1 MLDYE
6 ASVRFYDRMF
16 GWLGYKSFWTL
27 DIGYRST
34 HERYP
39 LGTGAHASHPHASQL
54 PAVDARIEERR
65 AAAPRMDQTGDPAG
79 YADIAFERLIG
90 IAIAFRAKS
99 EACSIDCPG
108 AGPDTARRRSPA
120 AGAGFGR

>member
-1 MLDYE
+1 
-6 ASVRFYDRMF
+6 
-16 GWLGYKSFWTL
+16 
-27 DIGYRST
+27 
-34 HERYP
+34 
-39 LGTGAHASHPHASQL
+39 
-54 PAVDARIEERR
+54 
-65 AAAPRMDQTGDPAG
+65 MDQTGGPPG

-99 EACSIDCPG
+99 EAYSIDCPG